1 MREGVSWKEGRA
13 NDGLAGASPMKMAR
27 ETTTIGKERK
37 RKRKEGDRGRF

>member
-27 ETTTIGKERK
+27 ETTTIGKEG
-37 RKRKEGDRGRF
+37 KRKEGDRGRF